1 MELQEIK
8 TKVEKALDEVR
19 PFLKSDG
26 GDVTLL
32 DVTEDTV
39 KVKFEGNCVGCSIS
53 SMTLKSGIEA
63 TVKKYVPQIENVIEV
78 SDTLE

>member
-53 SMTLKSGIEA
+53 NMTLKSGIEA

>member
-8 TKVEKALDEVR
+8 AKVEKALDEVR

-26 GDVTLL
+26 GDITLL

-53 SMTLKSGIEA
+53 NMTLKSGIEA